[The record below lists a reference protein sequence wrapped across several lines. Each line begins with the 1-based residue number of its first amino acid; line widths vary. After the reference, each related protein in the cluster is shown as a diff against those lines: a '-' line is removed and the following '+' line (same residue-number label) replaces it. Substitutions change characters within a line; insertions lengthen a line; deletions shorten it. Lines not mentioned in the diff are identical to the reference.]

1 MLNFGNLEIQNP
13 AFVCG
18 GGGQNGSRFFYTPNQ
33 IFFAQFRVRI
43 KKLLPFY

>member
-13 AFVCG
+13 AFVWG
-18 GGGQNGSRFFYTPNQ
+18 GGKMEVDFFIPQ
-33 IFFAQFRVRI
+33 IKFFFAQFRVRI